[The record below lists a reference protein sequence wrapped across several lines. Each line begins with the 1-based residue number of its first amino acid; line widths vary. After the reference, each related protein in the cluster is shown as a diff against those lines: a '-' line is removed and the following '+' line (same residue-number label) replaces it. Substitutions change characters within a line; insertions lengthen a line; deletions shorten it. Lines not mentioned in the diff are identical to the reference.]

1 MVISC
6 QEIREIF
13 IRFFEEKGH
22 LHIPA
27 ASLIPAN
34 DPTLLFINSGMAPL
48 KRYFTGEAEPP
59 HPDLCN
65 VQPCIRTR
73 EIKDVGD
80 RHHLT
85 FFEMM
90 GSWSIN
96 NYFKETAIELAY
108 ELLVERFSLP
118 KEKLYATVYKG
129 NSELNLSPDYESA
142 RVWERVGLKSEQIGY
157 LGDEIFWGPAGD
169 SGPCG
174 PSTDVFF
181 DTGSECG
188 EASNL
193 EGHLDPAPRF
203 IQIWNAGNFLELDKK
218 PDGTYSNLCFHSV
231 DSGSGLER
239 IATIVNGFS
248 TVYET
253 DLLRPILADVEQQLS
268 GKGLSKADF
277 RVLADHLRAV
287 TFILS
292 EGVVPTNEG
301 RGYIPRRLI
310 RKCVAVV
317 TRAGMPEF
325 DFTGIINGIVER
337 SSKDYPLLA
346 KNRLRI
352 VEKFLNE
359 KKDFESVIR
368 KGFDRLKRLCEKPP
382 FILTGVDAFTLS
394 STYGMPLELIRDF
407 IRDRGWRCDE
417 EEFYREFRRHQ
428 DISHAGRLTGKAL
441 SKGGM

>member
-1 MVISC
+1 MVISS
-6 QEIREIF
+6 QEIRETF
-13 IRFFEEKGH
+13 IKFFEEKGH

-34 DPTLLFINSGMAPL
+34 DPTLLFVNSGMAPL
-48 KRYFTGEAEPP
+48 KKFFVGEATPP
-59 HPDLCN
+59 HPELCSI
-65 VQPCIRTR
+65 QPCVRTR
-73 EIKDVGD
+73 CIEVIGN

-85 FFEMM
+85 FFEML

-96 NYFKETAIELAY
+96 SYFKETAIELAY
-108 ELLVERFSLP
+108 ELLVERFSYP

-129 NSELNLSPDYESA
+129 NSELNLSPDYQTA
-142 RVWERVGLKSEQIGY
+142 GAWEKVGLKSEQIIY

-181 DTGSECG
+181 DTGNEEG
-188 EASNL
+188 EVSNL
-193 EGHLDPAPRF
+193 EDYSDPAPRF
-203 IQIWNAGNFLELDKK
+203 LQIWNAGNFIELDKR
-218 PDGTYSNLCFHSV
+218 PDGTYSKLRFNSV
-231 DSGSGLER
+231 DTGSGLER
-239 IATIVNGFS
+239 IATTVNGFS
-248 TVYET
+248 SVYET
-253 DLLRPILADVEQQLS
+253 DLLRPILEEVEQQLS

-277 RVLADHLRAV
+277 RMLADHLRAV

-292 EGVVPTNEG
+292 EGVVPANEG

-317 TRAGMPEF
+317 IRAGMPEF

-337 SSKDYPLLA
+337 SSQDYHLLA

-352 VEKFLNE
+352 IEQFLNE
-359 KKDFESVIR
+359 KKVFERVIR

-382 FILTGVDAFTLS
+382 FIFTGVDAFALS

-428 DISHAGRLTGKAL
+428 DISRAGRLTGKAL
-441 SKGGM
+441 GKGGM